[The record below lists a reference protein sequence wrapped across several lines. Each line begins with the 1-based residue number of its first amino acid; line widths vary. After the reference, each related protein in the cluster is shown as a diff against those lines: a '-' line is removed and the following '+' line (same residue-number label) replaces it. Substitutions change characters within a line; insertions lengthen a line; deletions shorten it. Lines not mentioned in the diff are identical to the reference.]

1 MPLSFAFDGSPPK
14 SMWLGFIVVDA
25 VVLCRGCFVLI
36 IGLEPEKTRT
46 LSDRKIL
53 QEMKAYCQQY
63 VHGDNTKVG
72 LIIQKLA
79 PPWPKSV
86 LSTELLLLLI
96 FGGE

>member
-1 MPLSFAFDGSPPK
+1 MLTKMTRVQAPRAKSEHFMPYYLLPFTAN
-14 SMWLGFIVVDA
+14 
-25 VVLCRGCFVLI
+25 
-36 IGLEPEKTRT
+36 
-46 LSDRKIL
+46 
-53 QEMKAYCQQY
+53 YY
-63 VHGDNTKVG
+63 VPSDNTKVG